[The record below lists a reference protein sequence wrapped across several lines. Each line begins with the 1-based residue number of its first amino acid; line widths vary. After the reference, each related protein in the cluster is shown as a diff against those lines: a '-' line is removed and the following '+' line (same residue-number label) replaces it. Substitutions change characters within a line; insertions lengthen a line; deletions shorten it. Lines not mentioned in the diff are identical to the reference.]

1 MSNTKDLKI
10 VLSAVDNASK
20 EINQVNSTL
29 NEVAN
34 FAKKA
39 AIAIGVVAGGFGYV
53 LKETTDA
60 SNELNNSLIGLN
72 SVARAF
78 GQDTDKAKQA
88 AQDLAK
94 DGLMSVSEAAA
105 GLKNL
110 LASKFNLPEAINL
123 MNAFKDSASFN
134 RQASL
139 GFGESIRGATEGIKN
154 QNSILVDNAGITK
167 NLSII
172 LKEAGYSQQDLQN
185 VTSDSG
191 VRLALYNGILKEAS
205 IFQGDAARAAET
217 LAGKQA
223 ALATQIFTTKAAIGE
238 QLTPIMTELVSKTSQ
253 VVAIVGKLVEEV
265 KTAGGI
271 SIFFKEKLTELMN
284 YIDQRLGLI
293 TILKNSWNNVALVF
307 REQLLPELKKLWE
320 ALQPLMPFIELLAK
334 IIGVILFGAIIAV
347 VKLIEVGLIVSIAF
361 LTKTVEIANNTIK
374 LFGSFWDGIISTI
387 SSVVSWVDKLITSL
401 SRLNVVSAAKN
412 AVSSM
417 LGFGGARAEGG
428 PVSSNTA
435 YLVGERGPELFVP
448 SAGGSITPNHAL
460 GGSNISITITGNTLL
475 DSRAGE
481 KIGNLIIN
489 RLALNARLA

>member
-20 EINQVNSTL
+20 EIEKVNSTL
-29 NEVAN
+29 SEVAS

-39 AIAIGVVAGGFGYV
+39 AVAIGVVAGGFGYV

-78 GQDTDKAKQA
+78 NQDTDKAKKA
-88 AQDLAK
+88 AIELAQ
-94 DGLMSVSEAAA
+94 DGLMSVSEAAT

-110 LASKFNLPEAINL
+110 LASKFSLPEAITL
-123 MNAFKDSASFN
+123 MNAFKDSSAFN

-139 GFGESIRGATEGIKN
+139 GFGQAIMGATEGIKN

-167 NLSII
+167 NLSLI

-205 IFQGDAARAAET
+205 IFQGDAARAADT

-223 ALATQIFTTKAAIGE
+223 ALSTQVFNLKAAIGQ
-238 QLTPIMTELVSKTSQ
+238 QLTPVMTELVNKTSE
-253 VVAIVGKLVEEV
+253 VIAIASRLVEAI
-265 KTAGGI
+265 KSAGGI
-271 SIFFKEKLTELMN
+271 VVYLKDKLTDLLT
-284 YIDQRLGLI
+284 YIDLRVGII
-293 TILKNSWNNVALVF
+293 TVLKNSWNNVALVF
-307 REQLLPELKKLWE
+307 KENLLPELQKLWN
-320 ALQPLMPFIELLAK
+320 ALQPLMPFIQTFAQ
-334 IIGVILFGAIIAV
+334 IIGVILLGALIAV
-347 VKLIEVGLIVSIAF
+347 TKIIETGLIVVIAV
-361 LTKTVEIANNTIK
+361 LTKSIEWANEKIK
-374 LFGSFWDGIISTI
+374 SFKEWWDGIITTI
-387 SSVVSWVDKLITSL
+387 SKVVDWVDRLIDSI

-412 AVSSM
+412 AISGV
-417 LGFGGARAEGG
+417 LGFGGARANGG

-448 SAGGSITPNHAL
+448 SSGGSITPNNAL
-460 GGSNISITITGNTLL
+460 GGSNINITITGNTLL
-475 DSRAGE
+475 DQRAAE

-489 RLALNARLA
+489 RLALNARL